1 MSSILFIIALLFL
14 PEMALATNMTN
25 SPLHMNLT
33 SHIVGYLS
41 LTVAVVSY
49 FAAMSED
56 LIELRKSKLIAL
68 GSSLV
73 WFAIC
78 IYLLRIAW
86 GVVE

>member
-1 MSSILFIIALLFL
+1 MMSSILFIIVLLFL
-14 PEMALATNMTN
+14 PEMALATNKAN

-33 SHIVGYLS
+33 SQIVGYLS
-41 LTVAVVSY
+41 LTVTVVAY

-56 LIELRKSKLIAL
+56 LIELSKSKLIAL

-78 IYLLRIAW
+78 IYLLRIA
-86 GVVE
+86 